1 MTYKVAKKQQNN
13 PTFCRV
19 FHEKVAQNLKT
30 AYNTYMLSKKEL
42 GMQVVQSFGMFSEAG
57 NRAVE
62 GIIEYHAHRKSPWAL
77 VQQNLRDL
85 ADSDYEKF
93 GEAMDTAVRE
103 VVYEAIGAY
112 DRGED
117 FYC

>member
-1 MTYKVAKKQQNN
+1 
-13 PTFCRV
+13 
-19 FHEKVAQNLKT
+19 
-30 AYNTYMLSKKEL
+30 MLSKKEL
-42 GMQVVQSFGMFSEAG
+42 GMQVVQSFGMFSDAG
-57 NRAVE
+57 NQAVA
-62 GIIEYHAHRKSPWAL
+62 GIIEYHTYCKSPWAL